1 MTEPMTEPLDVQVP
15 RTPLTVGDPLV
26 VRLTATLPRG
36 AMLLDHIP
44 RVRDTMP
51 DGLRVL
57 SADSLQVHNGVV
69 VGQLRVAFFRPD
81 SQVVPSFAIAYRTA
95 SGTDTLISS
104 AVPVLV
110 RPVLPV
116 ANATLRDI
124 RNVDPPWPVAPIS
137 LSVLL
142 VLLTWLGLRMLRP
155 RSRFAPQ
162 AHAPVAQP
170 PSAYDVALAQLQ
182 DIERAEMPV
191 ERRYALA
198 ADVVRKYIAATRNVP
213 ALERTTP
220 EILSALGANG
230 ELEEFLDQADLIK
243 FAGLRPRTYASRAR
257 EVIDALR

>member
-1 MTEPMTEPLDVQVP
+1 MTEPLYVQVP

-36 AMLLDHIP
+36 ATLIDHIP

-51 DGLRVL
+51 DGLRLL
-57 SADSLQVHNGVV
+57 STDSLQVHNGVV
-69 VGQLRVAFFRPD
+69 VAQLHVAFFRPD

-124 RNVDPPWPVAPIS
+124 RGVDPPWPLAPIP

-142 VLLTWLGLRMLRP
+142 VLLVLLTWRGLRMRQP
-155 RSRFAPQ
+155 RTRVAPQ
-162 AHAPVAQP
+162 AQAPVAQP
-170 PSAYDVALAQLQ
+170 PSAYDAALAQLR
-182 DIERAEMPV
+182 DIEQTEMAI
-191 ERRYALA
+191 ERRYAMA
-198 ADVVRKYIAATRNVP
+198 ADVVRGYIAATMNVP

-220 EILSALGANG
+220 EILSAVGANG
-230 ELEEFLDQADLIK
+230 ELKAFLYEADLVK
-243 FAGLRPRTYASRAR
+243 FAGLRPKTYASRAR
-257 EVIDALR
+257 EMIDALR

>member
-1 MTEPMTEPLDVQVP
+1 MTEPLDVQVP

-36 AMLLDHIP
+36 ATLLDHIP

-51 DGLRVL
+51 DGLRLL
-57 SADSLQVHNGVV
+57 SADSLQVHDGVV

-124 RNVDPPWPVAPIS
+124 RGVDPPWPITSISIVLGLTLLALFCLRALRRPSRVAPQ
-137 LSVLL
+137 
-142 VLLTWLGLRMLRP
+142 G
-155 RSRFAPQ
+155 
-162 AHAPVAQP
+162 HAPAAQP
-170 PSAYDVALAQLQ
+170 PSAYDVALAQLRE
-182 DIERAEMPV
+182 IEQAEMV
-191 ERRYALA
+191 IERRYALA
-198 ADVVRKYIAATRNVP
+198 ADVVRQYIAATRNVP

-230 ELEEFLDQADLIK
+230 ALEEFLDQADLIK